1 MKYEELLNS
10 RRIREQEFSVEEI
23 HRALD
28 RAKRDLR
35 TAENIMA
42 EDLDWGFAV
51 AYNAVLQA

>member
-51 AYNAVLQA
+51 A